1 MDCVKITPTEITVQ
15 LTDYIKHDGYMHHV
29 FELCRT
35 LYQLSDELKSR
46 KLRFISVETEPFRM
60 IAFDRL
66 LEYISSSL
74 SLSKDQIILETYD
87 HHPRLE
93 TQWATLQTY
102 PSTSLDKVYDTV
114 KIDKCVRDSSAKLFG
129 GFFGRFTIHRFLMAY
144 FLETQMKEHSVVA
157 FHPPRD
163 WVDYEIES
171 VRKYYSNELEWYYN
185 RQQNGN
191 KVNGEFNGRIDDF
204 RSLYD
209 YHNIYDTHHI
219 EIVIETNVHDCGWW
233 TEKTAK
239 CLYTGKP
246 FLLLG
251 TQGQLAKLQELGFK
265 TFSPWIDES
274 YDLESHVERRFDM
287 IQHEIKRITALD
299 ISNQLVLIEKI
310 NEIADY
316 NKNNYKKL
324 IESYNQNHDQRDR
337 HRC

>member
-15 LTDYIKHDGYMHHV
+15 LTDYIKHDGYVHHLH
-29 FELCRT
+29 ELYRT
-35 LYQLSDELKSR
+35 LYQLSDELKSK

-60 IAFDRL
+60 VAFDRV

-74 SLSKDQIILETYD
+74 SLSQDQIILETYD

-93 TQWATLQTY
+93 TPWATLQTR
-102 PSTSLDKVYDTV
+102 PSTSLDKVYNTV
-114 KIDKCVRDSSAKLFG
+114 EIDKCIRQSDAKLFG

-144 FLETQMKEHSVVA
+144 FLETQMKDHSVVA
-157 FHPPRD
+157 FHPPKE

-171 VRKYYSNELEWYYN
+171 VKKYYNAELEWYYN
-185 RQQNGN
+185 RQKGTNT
-191 KVNGEFNGRIDDF
+191 VNGGFNGRIDDF

-209 YHNIYDTHHI
+209 YHNIYSSHHI
-219 EIVIETNVHDCGWW
+219 EVVIETNVYDCGWW

-251 TQGQLAKLQELGFK
+251 TQGQLVKLHELGFK

-274 YDLESHVERRFDM
+274 YDQESNTDRRFDM
-287 IQHEIKRITALD
+287 IQAEIRRISKLQ
-299 ISNQLVLIEKI
+299 SSEKEI
-310 NEIADY
+310 FINELNEIADY
-316 NKNNYKKL
+316 NKNNYRTF
-324 IESYNQNHDQRDR
+324 IERYNQNHDQRDQ
-337 HRC
+337 HRR